1 MTISI
6 KPTASGSTI
15 EQDGSTILT
24 VDGSG
29 NLSTPNQFTSTGAI
43 TGTGGIYLGGTASGN
58 LLDDYE
64 EGTWTPYWST
74 TGTSPTVTYTQ
85 QQGNYVKIGQFVF
98 CEFSIQGSA
107 YSGGSGNLRINGL
120 PFTTAPNWAG
130 TLVSGYN
137 FNLNKSVAG
146 YNESNSNYVNLTDLS
161 TTDGADYIAYNAVS
175 APFHMIATITYR
187 TTG

>member
-1 MTISI
+1 MALILRGNGVVEGLTDLPAGSVTTDDIVNNAV
-6 KPTASGSTI
+6 TADKLHTTLDLSSKTLLG
-15 EQDGSTILT
+15 
-24 VDGSG
+24 
-29 NLSTPNQFTSTGAI
+29 LSTADLS
-43 TGTGGIYLGGTASGN
+43 
-58 LLDDYE
+58 DYE

-85 QQGNYVKIGQFVF
+85 QQGNYIKIGQFVF
-98 CEFSIQGSA
+98 CEFSLQGSA

-137 FNLNKSVAG
+137 YNLNQSVVG
-146 YNESNSNYVNLTDLS
+146 YNESNSNYVNLTNSS
-161 TTDGADYIAYNAVS
+161 TTNGADYIAYNAVA